1 MKDLGK
7 YEIRGEDKMGFTTP
21 SNYQEELTND
31 ILAKVSE
38 DKLKAVIS
46 KDGFSVP
53 EGYFADLQATIEEQ
67 TIGQHKVVKLR
78 PTRTSWMSYV
88 AAACVILAA
97 STFALFTPT
106 ITNESAIAYEEV
118 NIDVVPTEEIISYL
132 TFYSETGDLN
142 ELVEQLPEDPLNLT
156 DSFSS
161 EEIQLYLENSI

>member
-1 MKDLGK
+1 MKNLGK
-7 YEIRGEDKMGFTTP
+7 YESREDDKMGFTTP

-38 DKLKAVIS
+38 AKLKAVIS

-53 EGYFADLQATIEEQ
+53 NGYFADLQANIKKQ
-67 TIGQHKVVKLR
+67 TIDKGKIIKLR
-78 PTRTSWMSYV
+78 KTRTTWLSYA

-97 STFALFTPT
+97 STFALFAPTPSDQNT
-106 ITNESAIAYEEV
+106 VAYEQA

-132 TFYSETGDLN
+132 AFYSETGDLN
-142 ELVEQLPEDPLNLT
+142 ELVDQLPENPLNIS